1 MKDVRNNLEDE
12 GGFSLPEA
20 LISSMILG
28 FGLLAVAGLSMSTA
42 QQRRLAER
50 RTDQA
55 LTAQLEHSKVQQA
68 LPKLGFSSITD
79 TERSLAIGDR
89 TFVLSTKVSLVSSRV
104 KEVQV
109 EVSRVGSVGSR
120 TFTTRVYD
128 PRQLPGPVQTSASPP
143 PPPPPP
149 PDCTE
154 SGKKKKKDDDDCDD
168 G

>member
-1 MKDVRNNLEDE
+1 MKYVRNNLGDE

-55 LTAQLEHSKVQQA
+55 LAAQLELSKIQQEV
-68 LPKLGFSSITD
+68 PTLGFSSITD
-79 TERSLAIGDR
+79 TERSLAVGNG
-89 TFVLSTKVSLVSSRV
+89 TFVVSRTVSLVSSRV
-104 KEVQV
+104 KEVQI

-120 TFTTRVYD
+120 TFTTRVYA
-128 PRQLPGPVQTSASPP
+128 PRQLPAPRQTSVS
-143 PPPPPP
+143 
-149 PDCTE
+149 CTG
-154 SGKKKKKDDDDCDD
+154 GKKKKSGCP
-168 G
+168 